1 MGTANFDF
9 DEEVV
14 IVTGGSS
21 GIGRA
26 TALEFG
32 RAGATVIVADVRR
45 DPKDL
50 GEDLPTDE
58 AIADLGATAEYVET
72 DVSDPDEVA
81 SVVEAAREYGGV
93 DVMVNNAGLYRG
105 GSVTDLSVDD
115 LNAMLGVNVRGVF
128 LGTKLAANDMLER
141 DDPGAVVNT
150 ASISSSF
157 AQHAQIGY
165 DATKGAV
172 RMLTRTAALELG
184 DTGVRVNA
192 VAPGQIATEFSDGWT
207 EEAQEA
213 AAGEADP
220 GEAFLKSIPMGRAGF
235 PEDVAPAVCYLAS
248 DAAGYTTG
256 ELLHVDGG
264 WSVC

>member
-9 DEEVV
+9 EDEVV

-21 GIGRA
+21 GIGRT

-32 RAGATVIVADVRR
+32 DAGATVVVADVRR
-45 DPKDL
+45 EPKDL
-50 GEDLPTDE
+50 GEEIPTDE
-58 AIADLGATAEYVET
+58 AITEAGGTAEYVET

-115 LNAMLGVNVRGVF
+115 LDAMLGVNVRGVF
-128 LGTKLAANDMLER
+128 LGTKIAANDMLDR

-157 AQHAQIGY
+157 AQHEQIGY

-184 DTGVRVNA
+184 DTGIRVNA
-192 VAPGQIATEFSDGWT
+192 VAPGQIATEFLEGWT
-207 EEAQEA
+207 EDAQEA

-220 GEAFLKSIPMGRAGF
+220 GEEFLKSIPMGRAGF
-235 PEDVAPAVCYLAS
+235 PRDVAPAVCYLAS

-264 WSVC
+264 WHTC